1 MRAVA
6 RVLHR
11 AAVLAYPRSFRD
23 EFGRELSRVFDQRI
37 DRAASPRTA
46 AALGMFLIGDA
57 LLSGLAERA
66 RRRQERWAWPSQTVH
81 HTTRSRTMSWE
92 SISADVRLTA
102 RQWLRAPLFAA
113 LTIASLA
120 LGIGAN
126 SAMFGIVQAVLM
138 KPLPY
143 AAPGELV
150 MIWSDNANNGDPN
163 NPVSPANFEAF
174 KAAPSLAA
182 VEGMYSFLTAVEVRV
197 NAEPELVMASQV
209 TPGMF
214 ALLGRQPL
222 IGRHFT
228 HQGDTT
234 GAVISHQFWQRR
246 FGGDPGV
253 LGKLLAPGDA
263 AGETLPI
270 IGVMPPDFTF
280 PYGSM
285 LGPTGFTRNLA
296 VDVWLAMSHTRDWR
310 LRDATGQPNRAIHYF
325 SVIGRLAP
333 GSTIDRAR
341 SELTAIAAQR
351 AVDYRDTNSGWGV
364 TVRALH
370 EQAVGSVR
378 PALLFLMAGVGVVL
392 LITCINVSNM
402 LLARASAR
410 RQDISI
416 RAALGAPRSRLIQQ
430 ALVESLLLSLA
441 GGAAGVAVMVLT
453 IRATLLIAP
462 ADIPRFGE
470 VAPGTPV
477 VLFAVVLSIITGLV
491 VGLLPAASAG
501 ARAPHP
507 LRSGTRATASAAT
520 RRTRSGLIVAE
531 VALAMTLAIG
541 AGLLLRSFASVLA
554 VDPGF
559 RAEQLLTLQVS
570 VPDRYTTNEA
580 RVTFYDELEHRL
592 KALPG
597 VVEVGG
603 TTRLPLWSTNVTT
616 MLDVEGRAVAASQM
630 PEVEMRR
637 AVFDY
642 FSAMGI
648 PVLRGRSFTRDDSA
662 SRPPVA
668 VVNATLAARV
678 FPGEDP
684 VGKRVRFGSA
694 TASWMTIIG
703 VVGDVR
709 HGSLEEAPKP
719 ELYVTYRQGT
729 APTNPFVVVRTR
741 GDAAALAGAAR
752 QAVVGLGADAPTDIR
767 TMEAV
772 RSNSVASRR
781 FLLLLV
787 GLFGLLALGLAALG
801 VFGVITLI
809 AEERTTE
816 VGIRLALGATPSQ
829 MLHMVIG
836 HALKLALA
844 GIAIGAA
851 IALALSPLLEAQLFG
866 VRPVDPLT
874 YAAVALAL
882 MLTSVLGALLPAR
895 RAMRVDPVHALRA
908 T

>member
-1 MRAVA
+1 
-6 RVLHR
+6 
-11 AAVLAYPRSFRD
+11 
-23 EFGRELSRVFDQRI
+23 
-37 DRAASPRTA
+37 
-46 AALGMFLIGDA
+46 
-57 LLSGLAERA
+57 
-66 RRRQERWAWPSQTVH
+66 
-81 HTTRSRTMSWE
+81 MSWE
-92 SISADVRLTA
+92 SIRADIRLAVR
-102 RQWLRAPLFAA
+102 QCVRAPLFTG
-113 LTIASLA
+113 LTMASLA
-120 LGIGAN
+120 VGIGAN
-126 SAMFGIVQAVLM
+126 SAMFGIVQAVLLQ
-138 KPLPY
+138 PLPY
-143 AAPGELV
+143 AAPDELV
-150 MIWSDNANNGDPN
+150 MIWSDNTNNGEPN

-174 KAAPSLAA
+174 RAAPSLAA
-182 VEGMYSFLTAVEVRV
+182 VEAMYSFLTAVEVRIDR
-197 NAEPELVMASQV
+197 EPELVTASQV

-214 ALLGRQPL
+214 DLLGRQPL
-222 IGRHFT
+222 IGAYFDHR
-228 HQGDTT
+228 GAPA

-253 LGKLLAPGDA
+253 LGKLLSPGDA
-263 AGETLPI
+263 GGETLPI
-270 IGVMPPDFTF
+270 IAVMPPDFTF
-280 PYGSM
+280 PYGPM

-296 VDVWLAMSHTRDWR
+296 VDVWLAMSPTRDWR
-310 LRDATGQPNRAIHYF
+310 LRDAAGQPNRAIHYF

-341 SELTAIAAQR
+341 SELTAIATQR
-351 AVDYRDTNSGWGV
+351 AADYRDTNSGWGV
-364 TVRALH
+364 TLRSLH

-392 LITCINVSNM
+392 FITCINVSNM
-402 LLARASAR
+402 VLARATAR

-416 RAALGAPRSRLIQQ
+416 RAALGASRSRLMQQ
-430 ALVESLLLSLA
+430 ALVESLFLSLG
-441 GGAAGVAVMVLT
+441 GGALGLGVMVLT
-453 IRATLLIAP
+453 IRATLVLAP
-462 ADIPRFGE
+462 ADMPRFAE
-470 VAPGTPV
+470 VSPDAPV
-477 VLFAVVLSIITGLV
+477 VLFAVVLSVVTGVV
-491 VGLLPAASAG
+491 VGLLPAVAAGG
-501 ARAPHP
+501 ARARGV
-507 LRSGTRATASAAT
+507 LRSGTRTTASAAT

-559 RAEQLLTLQVS
+559 RTEQLLTLQIS
-570 VPDRYTTNEA
+570 VPDRYATNEA
-580 RVTFYDELEHRL
+580 RVSFYDELELRL

-597 VVEVGG
+597 VLEVGG

-642 FSAMGI
+642 FSAMEI
-648 PVLRGRSFTRDDSA
+648 PILRGRSFTPDDSA
-662 SRPPVA
+662 SQPPVA
-668 VVNATLAARV
+668 VVNAALAARV

-694 TASWMTIIG
+694 TARWMTIIG

-709 HGSLEEAPKP
+709 HGSLEETPKP

-729 APTNPFVVVRTR
+729 PPVTPFVVVRTR
-741 GDAAALAGAAR
+741 GDAAALAGAVR
-752 QAVVGLGADAPTDIR
+752 QAIVDLGADAPTDIR

-772 RSNSVASRR
+772 RGNSVASRR

-787 GLFGLLALGLAALG
+787 GTFGVLALGLAALG

-809 AEERTTE
+809 AAERTTE

-829 MLHMVIG
+829 VLVLLVSQ
-836 HALKLALA
+836 ALKLAGA

-851 IALALSPLLEAQLFG
+851 VALALSPVIEAQLFG
-866 VRPVDPLT
+866 VQPADPLT

-882 MLTSVLGALLPAR
+882 MLTSLFAALLPAR
-895 RAMRVDPVHALRA
+895 RAMRVDPANALRA
-908 T
+908 